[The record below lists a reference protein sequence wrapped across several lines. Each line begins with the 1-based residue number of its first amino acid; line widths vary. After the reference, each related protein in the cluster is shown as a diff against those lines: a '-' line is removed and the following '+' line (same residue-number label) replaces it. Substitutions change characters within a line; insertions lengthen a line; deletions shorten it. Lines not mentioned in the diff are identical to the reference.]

1 MFDHSEDEI
10 EILKQQLEL
19 IKKKD
24 RVLEEIEIRLHQMKT
39 IAQQA
44 ANNDLPMKERE
55 QLNEQIQEHQTV
67 IKTLENYMNSGF

>member
-1 MFDHSEDEI
+1 MFENFVDEI

-19 IKKKD
+19 IKKQD
-24 RVLEEIEIRLHQMKT
+24 RVLEEIEIRLHQMKK

-44 ANNDLPMKERE
+44 ANNEMPTEERE

-67 IKTLENYMNSGF
+67 IKTLEDYMHNGL